1 MVPFSQLVIRKTL
14 ARSALLAT
22 CLSLSGC
29 DPLTDLL
36 LDCIDDDGP
45 VLSPRVIPNP
55 VLNQSYDVRITASID
70 NEPYDDSFRYDID
83 VSRTLPPGLIAD
95 VFERQV
101 RITGAPTELGNYS
114 IDIGVRVEDPYHS
127 YEYGNEYGGTSSG
140 LCRHYTQRIYH
151 MTVME
156 EF

>member
-55 VLNQSYDVRITASID
+55 VLNQSYDVLPMYSNARFESPEHQPNSVTTALILVFALKTPITATSM
-70 NEPYDDSFRYDID
+70 
-83 VSRTLPPGLIAD
+83 
-95 VFERQV
+95 
-101 RITGAPTELGNYS
+101 
-114 IDIGVRVEDPYHS
+114 
-127 YEYGNEYGGTSSG
+127 GTSTAG
-140 LCRHYTQRIYH
+140 QAVVYADITPNVFI
-151 MTVME
+151 T
-156 EF
+156 